1 MDNKLLLQD
10 AVSKID
16 EIDYE
21 SDNVLRQQR
30 LGAIAVNELLVR
42 FSSEGDVE
50 DYELLALVLV
60 RFKDLQVRD
69 YAMGLANNDNKDQLF
84 NLWYWLMNIAPT
96 GFIAPVACIF
106 AACAYET
113 GESELAQKAL
123 DKAFSDL
130 PAYPLALLLRRV
142 FQAGWPA
149 DSFSAMRAQLHPKI
163 CASLFGS
170 SI

>member
-10 AVSKID
+10 AVSEVS

-21 SDNVLRQQR
+21 GDNVLKHQR
-30 LGAIAVNELLVR
+30 LGAIAVNELVAR
-42 FSSEGDVE
+42 FSNEGDID

-69 YAMGLANNDNKDQLF
+69 YAMGLANNENKDQLF
-84 NLWYWLMNIAPT
+84 NLWYWLMNIAPI
-96 GFIAPVACIF
+96 GYIAPVSCIF

-113 GESELAQKAL
+113 GESELAHQAL
-123 DKAFSDL
+123 DKAFLDL
-130 PAYPLALLLRRV
+130 PSYPLGLLLRRV

-149 DSFSAMRAQLHPKI
+149 DSFMAMRAQLHPKI